1 MDRGGGQRASPHC
14 GPGPAPDRKS
24 LVATSAGWVGH
35 HVLDAD
41 IRDYF
46 GSDEAWRPARLGPDG
61 VQAAAAGQDGFALY
75 LQGFV
80 VTDDGKWSVV
90 QQGNRPL
97 GYDPFPMS

>member
-46 GSDEAWRPARLGPDG
+46 GSIEHDKLMKLGGRRVSDRM
-61 VQAAAAGQDGFALY
+61 VFKL
-75 LQGFV
+75 LRQGR
-80 VTDDGKWSVV
+80 TGSLCTCKGSW
-90 QQGNRPL
+90 
-97 GYDPFPMS
+97 